1 MKKQA
6 ERALV
11 VLLAIILNTTTLSG
25 AMSSFTGEYSGIYK
39 IKESRLELVNKDYN
53 AYMKRVEE
61 TKRKEEEER
70 KKKEQQQR
78 EAQKK
83 KQQKAKESLWNVARF
98 KITHYCSCNICNGK
112 WTGQPT
118 ASGTMPVEGRT
129 IAVDPRIIP
138 LGTKVYI
145 DGQEYV
151 AEDTGSKIKGY
162 IIDYYVNDHN
172 RAQKMGVRYKDLKWR
187 K

>member
-6 ERALV
+6 KRMLIV
-11 VLLAIILNTTTLSG
+11 FMIFILNTTTLSY
-25 AMSSFTGEYSGIYK
+25 AMPSFKGEINQYVIT
-39 IKESRLELVNKDYN
+39 ESRLELVNKEYN
-53 AYMKRVEE
+53 NYVKRIEE
-61 TKRKEEEER
+61 ARRKEEERKIKEQKRKEEQ
-70 KKKEQQQR
+70 KKKEQ
-78 EAQKK
+78 
-83 KQQKAKESLWNVARF
+83 KQTENLWNTARF
-98 KITHYCSCNICNGK
+98 KITHYCSCSICNGK

-145 DGQEYV
+145 DDKEYV

-162 IIDYYVNDHN
+162 VIDYYVGDHN
-172 RAQKMGVRYKDLKWR
+172 RAQRMGVKYKALKWR